1 MTKEGTPYLVEAAMF
16 PEGVGY
22 TGMNLAVDLF
32 NGVDVPEHK
41 VTPTLA
47 LTVHNFAKYYD
58 FDKAGQ
64 KRAINFENVA
74 KIPTETKCTKYSS
87 DL

>member
-1 MTKEGTPYLVEAAMF
+1 MF

-22 TGMNLAVDLF
+22 TGMNLAVDLL
-32 NGVDVPEHK
+32 NGVEVPEHK

-47 LTVHNFAKYYD
+47 LTIDNYAKYYD
-58 FDKAGQ
+58 FDKDAQ
-64 KRAINFENVA
+64 KRSIRFPDVA
-74 KIPTETKCTKYSS
+74 SIPVEAKCTKYSE